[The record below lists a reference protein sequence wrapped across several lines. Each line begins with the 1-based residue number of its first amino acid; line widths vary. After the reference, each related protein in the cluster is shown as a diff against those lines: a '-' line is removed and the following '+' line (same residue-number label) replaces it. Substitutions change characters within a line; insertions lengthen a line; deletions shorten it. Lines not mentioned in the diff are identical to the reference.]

1 MSIKIYDGQLM
12 CERPM
17 KEALQANVHEET
29 YYSVF
34 SF

>member
-1 MSIKIYDGQLM
+1 MSIKMYDGQFM

-17 KEALQANVHEET
+17 NEALQENVHEET
-29 YYSVF
+29 YYSFF